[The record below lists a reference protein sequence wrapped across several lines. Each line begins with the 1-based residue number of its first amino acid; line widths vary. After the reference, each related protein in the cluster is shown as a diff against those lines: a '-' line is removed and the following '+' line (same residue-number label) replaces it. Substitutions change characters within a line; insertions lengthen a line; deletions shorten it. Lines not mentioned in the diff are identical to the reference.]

1 MSGGSRSCWAAGSG
15 NGACWALGSSGC
27 VCAAR
32 ATTLPVARWSASCA
46 ELGIAG
52 VRRGKRTNPVDA
64 DPRETRPAD
73 LVDRHFAR
81 FRTNQLWVADFTYV
95 WSWSGWV
102 YVAFVFDVHS
112 RRILGWRAAT
122 RMTTPLVLDC
132 LEMAFWT
139 RRREGVADFAGLTHH
154 TDAGSVYTSI
164 AFTDRLIEEGIDP
177 SVGIRRRRLRQLPR
191 GVPDRTL

>member
-1 MSGGSRSCWAAGSG
+1 MR
-15 NGACWALGSSGC
+15 
-27 VCAAR
+27 
-32 ATTLPVARWSASCA
+32 

-139 RRREGVADFAGLTHH
+139 RRREGVADFAG
-154 TDAGSVYTSI
+154 GCQMVC
-164 AFTDRLIEEGIDP
+164 
-177 SVGIRRRRLRQLPR
+177 VR
-191 GVPDRTL
+191 GVGFLRKEDTDDHDRQGSSSAAAA